1 MPAYILAELKFT
13 ERERYDRYQSNFYPV
28 FKQFQGKVLIAQEKP
43 EILEGEWSR
52 DKIVLLEFP
61 TMEEAKR
68 FNDSV
73 EYGEI
78 AKDRRAGA
86 DGIVL
91 LLKGW
96 A

>member
-1 MPAYILAELKFT
+1 MPAYILAQLKFT
-13 ERERYDRYQSNFYPV
+13 ERKTYDRYQSNFYSV

-52 DKIVLLEFP
+52 DKVVLLEFP

-78 AKDRRAGA
+78 ARDRRLGA

-91 LLKGW
+91 LLKGL